1 MFFKIKIAKYTP
13 YILIGCVFFLQAFS
27 FKTAQT
33 SGGNLFAR
41 DTIDTLN
48 SKLGKDT
55 VLNLNLLSDTV
66 SYRDSIAAI
75 DSAEVSSLKQPVF
88 SSGKDSSV
96 EILTDGR
103 RMLYYY
109 KDVEVTYGKIS
120 LKADYMAYNVQT
132 KTVFA
137 KGLPD
142 STGVIQGNPILKDG
156 DTEYEME
163 SVYYNFDS
171 GKAKIKNMITQDGDG
186 RIKGK
191 YIKKMPDNSV
201 NISRGRY
208 TTCDADEPHF
218 YLQMTT
224 AKVISEG
231 PIQKTVFGPAY
242 VVIEDVPTP
251 FALPFGFVP
260 KISNRS
266 GGVLFPTYGEE
277 SARGFYLRGLG
288 YYFVFG
294 EHFDLA
300 STVDIYTRGSWATNL
315 NSRYSKRYKYSGNLS
330 AVYSVDITGEKRQPD
345 YAKGTNFAVNWSHS
359 QDPKARPGTTFRASV
374 NFSSPSNSRYNSTTI
389 TQALTNQIS
398 SSISYAKTWNGRPF
412 SLSIN
417 ALHSQNSRDSSYA
430 ITLPNLTFTVN
441 RQYPFRRK
449 EQIGKQKF
457 YENISFDYSMNFD
470 NKINFKSSEFG
481 KEGFM
486 KKFKNGMRHNFSI
499 GLPTFTLFKYIQGS
513 PGVSYGMNWYF
524 SQTDQYFDQKSQKVV
539 QENTN
544 PFSTFGVTQQYS
556 FNLGLSTRLYGLF
569 NFGNNYKIQA
579 IRHVITPTVSFSY
592 MPELGTRANGFREFS
607 YVDMSGV
614 YHSSVY
620 NKYSGQVF
628 SPPGGGRS
636 ASMSFSFGN
645 TVEAKIKSM
654 QDTTGKGVKKVKV
667 IDQLNIGGSY
677 NFLADSL
684 RLSNISVSMSTNILG
699 KMQVTANMQ
708 LDPYAIDYQG
718 RKFNK
723 LNIAQEGG
731 LNLFRLVN
739 ASISTSYSFSG
750 SGTSKWGSKYT
761 PEGGIERGTMA
772 RKAGTNG
779 SSSDASIYQRIY
791 YHPVTGEYIP
801 GGWVYYYDPSMPW
814 SINLSFNYSFSRTYQ
829 YSNEQLLTKNT
840 HQMTL
845 GISSQIN
852 LYKDFS
858 LSLNTGLDLTK
869 RKLTTTQLTG
879 RFSLHCFQIAFSWIP
894 NGKWESWSFRISANA
909 SSLADLLQYKKNASF
924 WDTTSGYY

>member
-1 MFFKIKIAKYTP
+1 MRLKRYIGKLLPFIIIGSVFIMQSYTFKASST
-13 YILIGCVFFLQAFS
+13 
-27 FKTAQT
+27 
-33 SGGNLFAR
+33 GGSTLRAL
-41 DTIDTLN
+41 DTVITKD
-48 SKLGKDT
+48 SIIEKEIKLGA
-55 VLNLNLLSDTV
+55 DTV
-66 SYRDSIAAI
+66 SYKDSIAAA
-75 DSAEVSSLKQPVF
+75 DSAQISTLKQPVF
-88 SSGKDSSV
+88 SSGRDSSV
-96 EILTDGR
+96 EILTEGK

-109 KDVEVTYGKIS
+109 KDVTVTYGDIS

-132 KTVFA
+132 RTVFA

-142 STGVIQGNPILKDG
+142 STGVIQGNPVLKDG
-156 DTEYEME
+156 NTEYEME

-171 GKAKIKNMITQDGDG
+171 GKAKIKNMITQEGDG

-191 YIKKMPDNSV
+191 YIKKMPDNSI

-231 PIQKTVFGPAY
+231 PVQKTVFGPAY

-251 FALPFGFVP
+251 FAVPFGFVP

-300 STVDIYTRGSWATNL
+300 ATVDLYTRGSWATNL
-315 NSRYSKRYKYSGNLS
+315 NTRYTKRYKYAGSLS
-330 AVYSVDITGEKRQPD
+330 AVYSVDITGEKHQPD

-359 QDPKARPGTTFRASV
+359 QDSKARPGTTFRASV

-389 TQALTNQIS
+389 SQALTNQIS
-398 SSISYAKTWNGRPF
+398 SSISYGKTWSGRPF

-430 ITLPNLTFTVN
+430 VTLPNLTFTVK

-470 NKINFKSSEFG
+470 NKINFKSYEFG
-481 KEGFM
+481 KEGFF
-486 KKFKNGMRHNFSI
+486 KKLKNGMRHNFSI
-499 GLPTFTLFKYIQGS
+499 GLPTFTLFRYIQGS
-513 PGVSYGMNWYF
+513 PGVTYGMNWYF
-524 SQTDQYFDQKSQKVV
+524 SETNQYFDQQTQRVV

-544 PFSTFGVTQQYS
+544 PFSTFGVTQNYS
-556 FNLGLSTRLYGLF
+556 FNLGFSTRLYGLF
-569 NFGNNYKIQA
+569 NFGNNFKLQA
-579 IRHVITPTVSFSY
+579 VRHVLTPTISFSY
-592 MPELGTRANGFREFS
+592 SPELRTRANGYRQFA
-607 YVDMSGV
+607 YVDMNGMF
-614 YHSSVY
+614 HSTVY
-620 NKYSGQVF
+620 NKYSGQVYA
-628 SPPGGGRS
+628 PPSGGRN
-636 ASMSFSFGN
+636 ASMSFSFAN
-645 TVEAKIKSM
+645 TLEAKIKSQ
-654 QDTTGKGVKKVKV
+654 QDTSGRGVKKVKL
-667 IDQLNIGGSY
+667 IDQLNISGNY

-684 RLSNISVSMSTNILG
+684 RLSNISVSMTTNILG
-699 KMQVTANMQ
+699 KMNVNANIQ
-708 LDPYAIDYQG
+708 LDPYAVDERG
-718 RKFNK
+718 RKYNKFNIVK
-723 LNIAQEGG
+723 EGG
-731 LNLFRLVN
+731 FKLFRLVN
-739 ASISTSYSFSG
+739 ASVSTSYTFSG
-750 SGTSKWGSKYT
+750 EGTSKWGSKYK
-761 PEGGIERGTMA
+761 PEGGIETGTMA
-772 RKAGTNG
+772 RKAGTN
-779 SSSDASIYQRIY
+779 SSSNASIYQRIY

-814 SINLSFNYSFSRTYQ
+814 SVNLSFNYSYSKSYQ
-829 YSNEQLLTKNT
+829 YANDRLMTKNN

-845 GISSQIN
+845 GISSQIK
-852 LYKDFS
+852 LYRDFS
-858 LSLNTGLDLTK
+858 LMLNTGVDLTK

-879 RFSLHCFQIAFSWIP
+879 SFSLHCFQIAFSWIP

-924 WDTTSGYY
+924 WDNTSGYY